1 MAELLTFIARAA
13 DGLILSETWD
23 SADPEARMIK
33 HKQEAKKVLAR
44 LANAPNRCSIDA
56 EGVTFHYVI
65 DGGICFLTMTQKA
78 FPKRLAFGFLEE
90 VNRAFVEELKRL
102 LGTNVDYRSHIDT
115 ITKPYSFITFDRVIQ
130 RKRQEFK
137 DPNSNQAMSK
147 VTEGLAEVNTIMRQ
161 SLEEMLRRGEALE
174 DVGRRADDL
183 KEASKK
189 FSKQAR
195 FLNLQAMLRKYGI
208 LATIVFIFLFI
219 VWWRFF

>member
-1 MAELLTFIARAA
+1 MAELLTFIARSA

-23 SADPEARMIK
+23 SADPQAVMIK

-56 EGVTFHYVI
+56 EGVVFHYVI
-65 DGGICFLTMTQKA
+65 EGGVCFLTMTQRN

-90 VNRAFVEELKRL
+90 VSRAFTEELKRV
-102 LGTNVDYRSHIDT
+102 LGTSVDFRSHIDT

-130 RKRQEFK
+130 RKRQDFK
-137 DPNSNQAMSK
+137 DPNSNQAMNK

-189 FSKQAR
+189 FSKQAN
-195 FLNLQAMLRKYGI
+195 FLNFQAMLRKYGI
-208 LATIVFIFLFI
+208 LATIVLIFLFI
-219 VWWRFF
+219 VWLRFF